1 MGRQQ
6 TTHWCCGKDQGCLA
20 NNLQWWIK
28 AINQMLWAVRR
39 PASCRNGG
47 AALGFGCRNFK
58 AQLWET
64 KFLPIMINSNINR
77 AKVKKYEMIC
87 EQDSYS
93 LKNIPKVLILEN
105 VLWQIAI
112 ELSKSS
118 CKWAS
123 SFTRE
128 GWVVQRLW
136 NPGIAKVG
144 GDGMGFTVGIVSPSR
159 WRIFLNICHKRVSFQ
174 SVKSA

>member
-1 MGRQQ
+1 MVCGLFLVFFFVKKIFKSSIWPSPYCQLMKSILSFPIHQINCWYIVWSVKETQ
-6 TTHWCCGKDQGCLA
+6 TLVLCLCLGKDQGCLA

-28 AINQMLWAVRR
+28 AIRQVLRAVRR

-87 EQDSYS
+87 EQDSDS
-93 LKNIPKVLILEN
+93 SKNPKRF
-105 VLWQIAI
+105 
-112 ELSKSS
+112 
-118 CKWAS
+118 
-123 SFTRE
+123 SF
-128 GWVVQRLW
+128 W
-136 NPGIAKVG
+136 I
-144 GDGMGFTVGIVSPSR
+144 MF
-159 WRIFLNICHKRVSFQ
+159 
-174 SVKSA
+174 

>member
-1 MGRQQ
+1 MWSVKETQ
-6 TTHWCCGKDQGCLA
+6 TLMLCLCLGKDQGCLA

-28 AINQMLWAVRR
+28 AIKQVLWAVRR

-144 GDGMGFTVGIVSPSR
+144 WDGMGFTVGMVSPSR
-159 WRIFLNICHKRVSFQ
+159 WWIFFLHIRH
-174 SVKSA
+174 

>member
-1 MGRQQ
+1 MVCGQFFMFFLSSKILKSSIWPSPYCLLMKFILSFPIHPRFNRWCLVWFVKKTQ
-6 TTHWCCGKDQGCLA
+6 TLMLCLCLGKDQGCLA

-28 AINQMLWAVRR
+28 AIRQVLWAVRR

-93 LKNIPKVLILEN
+93 SKNPRRF
-105 VLWQIAI
+105 
-112 ELSKSS
+112 
-118 CKWAS
+118 
-123 SFTRE
+123 SF
-128 GWVVQRLW
+128 W
-136 NPGIAKVG
+136 I
-144 GDGMGFTVGIVSPSR
+144 MF
-159 WRIFLNICHKRVSFQ
+159 
-174 SVKSA
+174 

>member
-1 MGRQQ
+1 ML
-6 TTHWCCGKDQGCLA
+6 CLCLGKDQGCLA

-28 AINQMLWAVRR
+28 AIRQVLWAVRR

-93 LKNIPKVLILEN
+93 LKKYPEGSQVGKCFMTNSNWTE
-105 VLWQIAI
+105 Q
-112 ELSKSS
+112 ELMQM
-118 CKWAS
+118 
-123 SFTRE
+123 SFIIYE
-128 GWVVQRLW
+128 GR
-136 NPGIAKVG
+136 VG
-144 GDGMGFTVGIVSPSR
+144 GTALM
-159 WRIFLNICHKRVSFQ
+159 
-174 SVKSA
+174 KSWHCQNWMVDLVTNNS

>member
-1 MGRQQ
+1 ML
-6 TTHWCCGKDQGCLA
+6 CLCLGKDQGCLA

-28 AINQMLWAVRR
+28 AIRQVLWAVRR

-77 AKVKKYEMIC
+77 AKVKKYEMT
-87 EQDSYS
+87 
-93 LKNIPKVLILEN
+93 LPKIQN

-112 ELSKSS
+112 ELRKSS

-136 NPGIAKVG
+136 NPGIAKIG
-144 GDGMGFTVGIVSPSR
+144 WWI
-159 WRIFLNICHKRVSFQ
+159 WWQIIHKWVLSQ
-174 SVKSA
+174 SVKIV